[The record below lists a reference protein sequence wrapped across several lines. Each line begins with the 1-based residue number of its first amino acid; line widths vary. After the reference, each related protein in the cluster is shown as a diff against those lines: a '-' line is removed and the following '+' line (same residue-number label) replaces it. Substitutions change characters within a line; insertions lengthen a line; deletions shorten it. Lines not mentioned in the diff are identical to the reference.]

1 MREKA
6 EMLKTIRTYFD
17 KRKKEIDILEEAAWI
32 RYRAAKAAEEY
43 VSNRLAS
50 LLEREKAVE
59 EREKALKMNEE
70 ALRLAPDPGDVEGAI
85 RSARIEGEAAE
96 SKARKLAEEVKALR
110 KRISELEEENET
122 LLNEKLALLRLLA
135 REGSEER

>member
-43 VSNRLAS
+43 VSNRLTS

-135 REGSEER
+135 REGLEER